1 MNQKNLHYFIYT
13 NNNLFYFTINL
24 KLFVYSYKIKKMKT
38 KISLSIVGV
47 FNILMSLFMAFAIKS
62 IAPTMLNTDSQETI
76 RMVEVMHYGLFPAIL
91 IVGLICLLCRNAP
104 LEIAKKILLSYLI
117 GTSILMY
124 MFFVVFANEPLMNF
138 GISMV
143 VPDIV
148 VYLLAI
154 FGYFKAK

>member
-1 MNQKNLHYFIYT
+1 
-13 NNNLFYFTINL
+13 
-24 KLFVYSYKIKKMKT
+24 MKT

-47 FNILMSLFMAFAIKS
+47 FNILMSLIMAFAIKS
-62 IAPTMLNTDSQETI
+62 IAPTMLNSDSQETI

-143 VPDIV
+143 IPDII
-148 VYLLAI
+148 VYLVAI

>member
-1 MNQKNLHYFIYT
+1 
-13 NNNLFYFTINL
+13 
-24 KLFVYSYKIKKMKT
+24 MKT

-47 FNILMSLFMAFAIKS
+47 FNILMSLVMAFAIKS
-62 IAPTMLNTDSQETI
+62 MAPTMLSSDSQETI

-91 IVGLICLLCRNAP
+91 IIGLICLLCRNAP

-143 VPDIV
+143 IPDIV

>member
-1 MNQKNLHYFIYT
+1 
-13 NNNLFYFTINL
+13 
-24 KLFVYSYKIKKMKT
+24 MKT

-47 FNILMSLFMAFAIKS
+47 FNILMSLIMAFAIKS
-62 IAPTMLNTDSQETI
+62 IAPTMLNSDSQETI

-143 VPDIV
+143 IPDIV
-148 VYLLAI
+148 VYLVAV

>member
-1 MNQKNLHYFIYT
+1 
-13 NNNLFYFTINL
+13 
-24 KLFVYSYKIKKMKT
+24 MKT

-47 FNILMSLFMAFAIKS
+47 FNILMSLVMAFAIKS
-62 IAPTMLNTDSQETI
+62 IAPTMLNSDSQETI

-143 VPDIV
+143 IPDII
-148 VYLLAI
+148 VYLVAI

>member
-1 MNQKNLHYFIYT
+1 
-13 NNNLFYFTINL
+13 
-24 KLFVYSYKIKKMKT
+24 MKT

-62 IAPTMLNTDSQETI
+62 MAPTMLNSDSQETI
-76 RMVEVMHYGLFPAIL
+76 RMFEVMHYGLFPAIL

-117 GTSILMY
+117 GTSVLMY
-124 MFFVVFANEPLMNF
+124 MFFVVFANEPLINF
-138 GISMV
+138 RISMV

-148 VYLLAI
+148 VYLVAI

>member
-1 MNQKNLHYFIYT
+1 
-13 NNNLFYFTINL
+13 
-24 KLFVYSYKIKKMKT
+24 MKT

-47 FNILMSLFMAFAIKS
+47 FNILMSLIMAFAIKS
-62 IAPTMLNTDSQETI
+62 MAPTMLNSNSQETI

-91 IVGLICLLCRNAP
+91 IVGLICLLCRNAQ

-124 MFFVVFANEPLMNF
+124 MFFVVFSNEPLMNF

-143 VPDIV
+143 IPDIV
-148 VYLLAI
+148 VYLVAI

>member
-1 MNQKNLHYFIYT
+1 
-13 NNNLFYFTINL
+13 
-24 KLFVYSYKIKKMKT
+24 MKT

-47 FNILMSLFMAFAIKS
+47 FNILMSLIMAFAIKS
-62 IAPTMLNTDSQETI
+62 MAPTMLNSNSQETI

-91 IVGLICLLCRNAP
+91 IVGLICLLCRNAQ

-143 VPDIV
+143 IPDIL
-148 VYLLAI
+148 VYLVAI

>member
-1 MNQKNLHYFIYT
+1 
-13 NNNLFYFTINL
+13 
-24 KLFVYSYKIKKMKT
+24 MKT

-47 FNILMSLFMAFAIKS
+47 FNILMSLIMAFAIKS
-62 IAPTMLNTDSQETI
+62 MAPTMLSSDSQETI

-91 IVGLICLLCRNAP
+91 IIGLICLLCRNAP

-143 VPDIV
+143 IPDIV
-148 VYLLAI
+148 VYLVAI

>member
-1 MNQKNLHYFIYT
+1 
-13 NNNLFYFTINL
+13 
-24 KLFVYSYKIKKMKT
+24 MKT

-47 FNILMSLFMAFAIKS
+47 FNILMSLIMAFAIKS
-62 IAPTMLNTDSQETI
+62 IAPTMLNSDSQETI
-76 RMVEVMHYGLFPAIL
+76 RIVEVMHYGLFPAIL
-91 IVGLICLLCRNAP
+91 IVGLICLLCRNAQ

-143 VPDIV
+143 IPDIV
-148 VYLLAI
+148 VYLVAI

>member
-1 MNQKNLHYFIYT
+1 
-13 NNNLFYFTINL
+13 
-24 KLFVYSYKIKKMKT
+24 MKT

-62 IAPTMLNTDSQETI
+62 IAPTMLNSDSQETI
-76 RMVEVMHYGLFPAIL
+76 RIVEVMHYGLFPAIL

-124 MFFVVFANEPLMNF
+124 MFFVVFSNEPLMNF

-143 VPDIV
+143 IPDIV
-148 VYLLAI
+148 VYLVAI